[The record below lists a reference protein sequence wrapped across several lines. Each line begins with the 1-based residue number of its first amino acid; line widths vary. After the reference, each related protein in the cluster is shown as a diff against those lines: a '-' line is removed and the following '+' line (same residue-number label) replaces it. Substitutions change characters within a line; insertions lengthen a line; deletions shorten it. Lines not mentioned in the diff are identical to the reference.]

1 MNNAAYISFDRQQW
15 QQLRKETP
23 MPLIE
28 ADLDQLHGEIETVSL
43 QEIRDIY
50 LPLTRLLSY
59 YVTAR
64 QALHGATSE
73 FLSRPVPKVPYVIGV
88 AGSVAVGKSTTS
100 RVLQALLS
108 QWSDHPRVAL
118 VPTDGFIFPNATLE
132 AQNLMSRKGFPES
145 YDLPRLLQFLADL
158 KSGKTELQVPIYSHH
173 NYDILPNESQLVDQ
187 PDIVIL
193 EGLNIL
199 QTGGAEVAASQQQFV
214 SDYLDFSIFV
224 DANPGVIEQWYIERF
239 QSFRTKAFKDPTAY
253 FHRFSQLNSEEAVK
267 MAMRYWHEINLLNL
281 EQNILPFKQRARLIL
296 SKGKDHSVRDV
307 YLRKI

>member
-28 ADLDQLHGEIETVSL
+28 ADLEQLHGEIEMVSL
-43 QEIRDIY
+43 QEVRDIY
-50 LPLTRLLSY
+50 LPLSRLLSY

-64 QALHGATSE
+64 QALHHATSE
-73 FLSRPVPKVPYVIGV
+73 FLSRPEPKVPYVIGV

-108 QWSDHPRVAL
+108 QWHDHPRVAL

-132 AQNLMSRKGFPES
+132 AQNLMQRKGFPES
-145 YDLPRLLQFLADL
+145 YDLPQLLQFLADL
-158 KSGKTELQVPIYSHH
+158 KSGQPALQVPIYSHH
-173 NYDILPNESQLVDQ
+173 NYDILTDEHQTVDQ

-199 QTGGAEVAASQQQFV
+199 QTGGVGAAATQQQFV
-214 SDYLDFSIFV
+214 SDYLDCSIFV
-224 DANPGVIEQWYIERF
+224 DAEPEVIEQWYIERF
-239 QSFRTKAFKDPTAY
+239 QSFRQKAFKDPTAY

-296 SKGKDHSVRDV
+296 SKDKDHLVQNV
-307 YLRKI
+307 YMRKI